1 MRPPPAHHLLRAL
14 LLLLLGARAL
24 AAAAAVLGGSSTV
37 VAAAILRDRCPV
49 GDVGCIAGELQA
61 RLSLRQL
68 MTLDAAI
75 QQSSSAPAGR
85 EERATA
91 RSSTIAG
98 ASESRHGWRWW
109 QRRRRLLMDTSLD
122 PAQKIVSVRSHA
134 PDFHP
139 TTVGGADPESLQPL
153 FQPSLEGYYPYMGYE
168 TATPQCK
175 RVLNRYFGKCM
186 FGIGGGGGGHRFRQV
201 GLREN
206 AKGRAGTLAAN
217 RGTSDRVSGPLQRAA
232 DENRAA
238 ADTGSAAGTMRGGDA
253 AFRDSMDFAEA
264 IADGGVTEDLR

>member
-1 MRPPPAHHLLRAL
+1 
-14 LLLLLGARAL
+14 
-24 AAAAAVLGGSSTV
+24 
-37 VAAAILRDRCPV
+37 
-49 GDVGCIAGELQA
+49 
-61 RLSLRQL
+61 
-68 MTLDAAI
+68 MTA
-75 QQSSSAPAGR
+75 SSSASTALGR
-85 EERATA
+85 
-91 RSSTIAG
+91 S
-98 ASESRHGWRWW
+98 
-109 QRRRRLLMDTSLD
+109 RRRQLLMDTSLD

-186 FGIGGGGGGHRFRQV
+186 FGSGSGGGGHRFRQV

-206 AKGRAGTLAAN
+206 IEKHSGDAPHAGSGIGAL
-217 RGTSDRVSGPLQRAA
+217 RG
-232 DENRAA
+232 
-238 ADTGSAAGTMRGGDA
+238 ADT

-264 IADGGVTEDLR
+264 IAGGDVVDPR